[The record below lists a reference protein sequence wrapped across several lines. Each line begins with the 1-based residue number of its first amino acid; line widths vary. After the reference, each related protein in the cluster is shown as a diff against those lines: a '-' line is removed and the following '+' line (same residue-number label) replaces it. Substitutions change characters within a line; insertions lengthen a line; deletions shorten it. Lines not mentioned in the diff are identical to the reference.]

1 MERAEGVRPIPP
13 LFQALNFGRRAL
25 LILGSIMLLASIT
38 LVGAILLFTLHH
50 NAEIKEFRELAQR
63 NAYLVLNSF
72 EQTVAPI
79 DAALQNFE
87 REFSVKWNRQQVY
100 EAVRAF
106 SLPKS
111 IVLLSVIDRNG
122 RLVATSADEPDYTAP
137 QMDLSD
143 REHVRVHMDGSAGE
157 SMFIS
162 KPVLGRV
169 SKQWT
174 IQFTRALHAPDGS
187 FAGVVVASFDVQ
199 EFLNLYSRV
208 RTEPNALIALVG
220 FDGVMRARASATTS
234 FGGDVSGSPT
244 FKRMLTMNEG
254 IYETSSVIDGIDR
267 IGYFVR
273 SQRYP
278 LIVVV
283 AFDKAFVW
291 AQTNDFRQ
299 VIWITFVGLFLMLA
313 AVAVIA
319 ARYIQLQD
327 SMRTGIIEASARQR
341 EVMFLH
347 AIGRVPGVCVI
358 HVTVDGVAQVGEDE
372 DTMIAELMMDFVST
386 DTFRATLSMLR
397 RPLLSLEHFTREG
410 QEYEIQVVIAPLEPI
425 RPGAN
430 PGAPQEVVV
439 FALDQTSQRIEA
451 NKLYQM
457 SKLASLGEVA
467 TGLAHEINQPLG
479 VIRLAAAN
487 GLTGLRRG
495 LSREHLESKLNR
507 ILQQTIRMSRIIDH
521 MRIFGRTS
529 DEAFAPSEPTESI
542 EGALQVVGA
551 QLRLQNI
558 NVRVQGHGNH
568 PWVMCRQD
576 QLEQVLINLL
586 QNAADAIN
594 EKRARGGAGQG
605 LDTIEL
611 SVSPCQAE
619 SAKEMVCIRVKDNAG
634 GVPDAV
640 IEKVFQ
646 PFFTTKP
653 VGKGTGLG
661 LSVSFGI
668 IRDHGGT
675 LSVENDAT
683 GAVFT
688 ITLPPVPA
696 EMTGEAQPRRGASQA
711 MS

>member
-1 MERAEGVRPIPP
+1 MRRLPR
-13 LFQALNFGRRAL
+13 LFQALNLGRRSL
-25 LILGSIMLLASIT
+25 VVLGSIMLLASIT

-50 NAEIKEFRELAQR
+50 NAEVKEFRELAQR

-72 EQTVAPI
+72 DQTVAPI
-79 DAALQNFE
+79 DAALQNFD
-87 REFSVKWNRQQVY
+87 REFSAKWNRQQAY
-100 EAVRAF
+100 EALRGF
-106 SLPKS
+106 SLPSS
-111 IVLLSVIDRNG
+111 IVLLSIIDRNG
-122 RLVATSADEPDYTAP
+122 KLVATSADQPDYAAP
-137 QMDLSD
+137 QIDLSD
-143 REHVRVHMDGSAGE
+143 REHIRVHMDGSAGE

-174 IQFTRALHAPDGS
+174 IQFTRALHAEDGS
-187 FAGVVVASFDVQ
+187 FAGVVVASFNIQ
-199 EFLNLYSRV
+199 EFLTLYSRV
-208 RTEPNALIALVG
+208 RTEPNALIALIG
-220 FDGVMRARASATTS
+220 FDGVVRARASASTS
-234 FGGDVSGSPT
+234 FGGDVSGSQT

-254 IYETSSVIDGIDR
+254 TYETSSVIDGIDR

-278 LIVVV
+278 IIVVV

-299 VIWITFVGLFLMLA
+299 VIWITFIGLFLMLA

-319 ARYIQLQD
+319 ARYLQLQD
-327 SMRTGIIEASARQR
+327 RMRTGVIEASARQR
-341 EVMFLH
+341 EALFLQ

-358 HVTVDGVAQVGEDE
+358 HVTVNGVAQVSEDE
-372 DTMIAELMMDFVST
+372 GTVIAELMADFVST
-386 DTFRATLSMLR
+386 DTFRATLTMLR
-397 RPLLSLEHFTREG
+397 RPLLSLEHFTRDG
-410 QEYEIQVVIAPLEPI
+410 QEYEVQVVIAPLEPI
-425 RPGAN
+425 RPGSN
-430 PGAPQEVVV
+430 PGATQEVVV

-495 LSREHLESKLNR
+495 LAHDHLESKLNR

-529 DEAFAPSEPTESI
+529 DEVFAPSEPTESI

-558 NVRVQGHGNH
+558 TVQLHGHSDH
-568 PWVMCRQD
+568 EWVMCRQD

-594 EKRARGGAGQG
+594 EKRARGGGEAQG

-611 SVSPCQAE
+611 SVSPCRSDGQ
-619 SAKEMVCIRVKDNAG
+619 KPMVYIRVKDNAG

-688 ITLPPVPA
+688 IALPAVPA
-696 EMTGEAQPRRGASQA
+696 DMTGEARPYRGASA
-711 MS
+711 GMA

>member
-1 MERAEGVRPIPP
+1 MRPIPQLLP
-13 LFQALNFGRRAL
+13 ALTFGRRAL

-50 NAEIKEFRELAQR
+50 NAEVKEFRELAQR

-79 DAALQNFE
+79 DAALLNFD
-87 REFSVKWNRQQVY
+87 REFSTKWNRQQVY
-100 EAVRAF
+100 QAVRAF
-106 SLPKS
+106 NLPNS
-111 IVLLSVIDRNG
+111 IVLLSVVDRNG
-122 RLVATSADEPDYTAP
+122 KLVATSSEEPDYALP
-137 QMDLSD
+137 QLDLSD
-143 REHVRVHMDGSAGE
+143 REHIRVHMDGSSGE

-174 IQFTRALHAPDGS
+174 IQFTRALHAEDGS
-187 FAGVVVASFDVQ
+187 FAGVVVASFNIQ

-208 RTEPNALIALVG
+208 RTEPNALIALIG
-220 FDGVMRARASATTS
+220 FDGIVRARASANTS

-254 IYETSSVIDGIDR
+254 TYETSSVIDGIDR

-273 SQRYP
+273 SPRYP
-278 LIVVV
+278 IIVVV

-291 AQTNDFRQ
+291 AQTNDFRH
-299 VIWITFVGLFLMLA
+299 VIWVTFIGLFLMLA

-327 SMRTGIIEASARQR
+327 KVRTGAIEASARQR

-372 DTMIAELMMDFVST
+372 DSVIAELMVDFVST

-410 QEYEIQVVIAPLEPI
+410 QEYEVQVVIAPLEPI

-430 PGAPQEVVV
+430 PGAPEEVVV

-487 GLTGLRRG
+487 ALTGLRRG
-495 LSREHLESKLNR
+495 LSHEHMESKLNR

-529 DEAFAPSEPTESI
+529 DEVFTPSEPTESI

-558 NVRVQGHGNH
+558 NVKVLGNG
-568 PWVMCRQD
+568 PTPSVMCRQD

-594 EKRARGGAGQG
+594 EKRARDGADQG

-611 SVSPCQAE
+611 SVSECRPE
-619 SAKEMVCIRVKDNAG
+619 GAKQMICIRVKDNAG

-688 ITLPPVPA
+688 IALPAAPRDK
-696 EMTGEAQPRRGASQA
+696 TGEAEGEREASRA
-711 MS
+711 FP